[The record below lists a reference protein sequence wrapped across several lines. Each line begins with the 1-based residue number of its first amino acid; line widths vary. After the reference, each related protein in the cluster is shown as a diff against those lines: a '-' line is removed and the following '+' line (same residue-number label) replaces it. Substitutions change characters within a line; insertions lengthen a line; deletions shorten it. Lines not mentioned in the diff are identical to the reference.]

1 MQPSGSGFVKVMR
14 IAKHQQ
20 QLDQSPC
27 PTLDPE
33 KQQLIQETWRQ
44 MQPRSA
50 NIGKQIFLR
59 IFEVEPRVKE
69 AFKLGSTWGDD
80 LLNSEAFQRHASRFI
95 DTIGSVVEK
104 VDRLSEEVDSFMT
117 GIGADHASRAGF
129 SVEYFDVFVKSLIF
143 VWQQELRENFTP
155 ATSDAWETLFR
166 YMVHKTNEGYASATK
181 VNANATKDNASATK
195 DNANATKGNAT
206 KDNASATKDNA
217 SATKDNASAT
227 KGNASTTK
235 CNANATKGNAN
246 ATKGNANA
254 TKDNAIEK
262 VA

>member
-1 MQPSGSGFVKVMR
+1 MR
-14 IAKHQQ
+14 IGKQQ
-20 QLDQSPC
+20 QPTPC
-27 PTLDPE
+27 PTLDAE

-80 LLNSEAFQRHASRFI
+80 LINNEAFQRHASRFI
-95 DTIGSVVEK
+95 ATIGSVVEK
-104 VDRLSEEVDSFMT
+104 VDRLSAEVDPFMA

-129 SVEYFDVFVKSLIF
+129 SVEYFDVIVKSLIF

-166 YMVHKTNEGYASATK
+166 YMVQKTNEGYASATK
-181 VNANATKDNASATK
+181 DNAS
-195 DNANATKGNAT
+195 ATKGNAT
-206 KDNASATKDNA
+206 KDNASATKGNATKA
-217 SATKDNASAT
+217 SATRDNASAT
-227 KGNASTTK
+227 KGNAS
-235 CNANATKGNAN
+235 ATKGNAS
-246 ATKGNANA
+246 ATKGNASATKGNAIA
-254 TKDNAIEK
+254 TKDNAVET